1 MLLDLDFDVSVAP
14 LAAVELPTET
24 LLKLQQFLYRE
35 ARLLDERRWAEW
47 LALWTDDGLYWIPQQ
62 HGQASP
68 YDHISLAFEDR
79 MLREV
84 RARRLENARNW
95 SQQPPTHATRLVGN
109 ISVEGVDAGGNLVL
123 RSVFQMTEW
132 RKKET
137 RQLAGSCW
145 YKLAADGDSWKLR
158 MKRVDLVN
166 CDATHENLEV
176 FI

>member
-14 LAAVELPTET
+14 LQAVELPIET
-24 LLKLQQFLYRE
+24 LKLQQFLYRE

-137 RQLAGSCW
+137 RQLAGTCW
-145 YKLAADGDSWKLR
+145 HKLATDGDGWKLR